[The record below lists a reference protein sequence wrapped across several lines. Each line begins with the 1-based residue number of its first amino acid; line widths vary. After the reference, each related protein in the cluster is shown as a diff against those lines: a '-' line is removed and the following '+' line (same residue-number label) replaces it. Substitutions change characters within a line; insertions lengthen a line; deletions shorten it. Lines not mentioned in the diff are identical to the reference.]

1 MGRKTQAKNGE
12 EKVSGVIYSLLTLGV
27 LWSRIYFV
35 GVK

>member
-12 EKVSGVIYSLLTLGV
+12 EKVSGVIYSLLTVGV
-27 LWSRIYFV
+27 LWSKIYLA